1 MPLKAALEDL
11 RTFRSVRF
19 DAPRQLATEAAA
31 SAIRPP
37 TESVEVRAPPDL
49 DEIAER
55 IRRALIAGLSPN
67 SSDMLRAPWCVW
79 DGVSPLADE
88 PELLDRYLRL
98 VEALSRKSHFRRLAG
113 AYAVRFPEDSKA
125 LQAVAECLARLAP
138 KFTGAWSAAH
148 QSFRIF
154 DAAEAP
160 ARVASA
166 AIVRHLSPSE
176 LLSIEGIG
184 NLAAEAGLAEAAFA
198 AGLRQ
203 IAAAEMQPAHRLEA
217 VSSWCGKRKGGA
229 PFERHRGLVA
239 DSLVLPHAGN
249 IPEKPIRDRMLAF
262 LLGKFGDPRTHQAK
276 WSPMNC
282 TNVVKRWLIEQ
293 SLRQF
298 LDVVD
303 EIALERHW
311 KYRRAFWT
319 SVYDRNLISDA
330 CVIFDRTGAAR
341 ARRMFDGETP
351 YSIWSKGGSKPIER
365 GHSCL
370 LLRIGNGLVAEW
382 SHNGRC
388 NIWHDAQDPSAPE
401 LHSESYMSNDVMA
414 PASDRRWTRRAYN
427 HVAPDGYSWQS
438 KVADEIFALTNTRIM
453 QSEYTVR

>member
-11 RTFRSVRF
+11 RTFRSFRF
-19 DAPRQLATEAAA
+19 DVPRQLATEAAA
-31 SAIRPP
+31 DAIRPP
-37 TESVEVRAPPDL
+37 TESVETRPPPDL
-49 DEIAER
+49 DEIADR
-55 IRRALIAGLSPN
+55 VRRALVAGLVPN
-67 SSDMLRAPWCVW
+67 SSDLLRAPWCLW
-79 DGVSPLADE
+79 DGMRPLADE
-88 PELLDRYLRL
+88 PGLLDRYLRL
-98 VEALSRKSHFRRLAG
+98 VEALSRKSHFRRLAA

-138 KFTGAWSAAH
+138 RFTGAWSAAH
-148 QSFRIF
+148 DSLRIF
-154 DAAEAP
+154 DVTEAP
-160 ARVASA
+160 VRIASA
-166 AIVRHLSPSE
+166 AIIRQLSPSE
-176 LLSIEGIG
+176 LLSDEGIG

-198 AGLRQ
+198 EGLRQ
-203 IAAAEMQPAHRLEA
+203 IAAAEMQPAHRLDA
-217 VSSWCGKRKGGA
+217 VSSWCGKRKGA
-229 PFERHRGLVA
+229 ATFEKHRGLVA
-239 DSLVLPHAGN
+239 DSLVLPHAGKM
-249 IPEKPIRDRMLAF
+249 PEKPVRDRMLSF
-262 LLGKFGDPRTHQAK
+262 LLGKFGDPRTRQAK

-282 TNVVKRWLIEQ
+282 TDVVKRWLIEQ

-319 SVYDRNLISDA
+319 AVYDGNLISDA
-330 CVIFDRTGAAR
+330 CVIFDKIGAAR

-351 YSIWSKGGSKPIER
+351 YSTWIKGGSKLIER

-401 LHSESYMSNDVMA
+401 LHAASYMSSDVMA
-414 PASDRRWTRRAYN
+414 PASDRRWARRAYS
-427 HVAPDGYSWQS
+427 HVPPDGYSWQS